1 MSLSRSLIPQ
11 EGESKSCLPWVSVQI
26 CLRLLLLSSSLPP
39 LSPGPLVSF
48 SSAGQLL
55 KGVTCPHIDAMSADS
70 FLAHFQYFE
79 DNFSLLS
86 LYQVPSK
93 PFPASHSLSLPRS
106 PGGLTVVS

>member
-1 MSLSRSLIPQ
+1 MSCPQ
-11 EGESKSCLPWVSVQI
+11 WVSDQI
-26 CLRLLLLSSSLPP
+26 CLLLLLLSSSLLP
-39 LSPGPLVSF
+39 LSPVPLVSF

-79 DNFSLLS
+79 NNFSLLS
-86 LYQVPSK
+86 PYQVPSK